1 MQKSNKN
8 IWIKAAVMASFWAS
22 FEIIIGSFFH
32 NMRIPFSGTIL
43 ASMGVGI
50 MVSFQ
55 YMWKQTGLVW
65 RAGLITALLKA
76 ISPSG
81 IIIGP
86 MVGIFTEALFVE
98 FITFFLGR
106 NLFSYV
112 VAGGFA
118 VFSALLHKVVMML
131 IIYGW
136 DLVKVLDSF
145 YQFLVKKAGI
155 DNLSAFW
162 LIALVSSIYFMA
174 GAIGGTLGYLIS
186 RKAKQLQS
194 SEEVEIEFEHK
205 KVIEKTDEK
214 YSLSLLSLHVA
225 LLISGI
231 FIINLTPLWLSTI
244 GSITYIFFVVKYYDK
259 AVFHLRRTKFWLQ
272 LLIIT
277 FIASLFWNKFTSGD
291 IFSVEGIIVGY
302 KITLRAAMM
311 IVGFSALSVELKNP
325 FVKNLLYNKGLRNL
339 YWSMELAF
347 SSLPAVMKIAN
358 PIESIKSPFKF
369 FPLMLVQADKL
380 LDNFEGQI
388 DSNIVIISGDTQ
400 SGKSGFLTEIQQ
412 ALEKGSIKQV
422 GFITDSIYVNNEIN
436 GHVVKDLSNTSEFR
450 ISYREPKEN
459 AQKIGRF
466 YLLNEGLEFG
476 QNIIKEIINSNSNA
490 VVIID
495 EVGKLELDGGGWSA
509 EVKELLSD
517 KSKTIILIVRGK
529 YLDEF
534 VDKFGVNS
542 PYIFYPKRHRVKDA
556 VKAVVSSL
564 G

>member
-1 MQKSNKN
+1 MQPGNKN

-43 ASMGVGI
+43 ASMGVAI

-55 YMWKQTGLVW
+55 YLWKQTGLVW

-106 NLFSYV
+106 NLLSYIF
-112 VAGGFA
+112 AGGFA
-118 VFSALLHKVVMML
+118 VASALLHKIVMML

-155 DNLSAFW
+155 ENLSAFW
-162 LIALVSSIYFMA
+162 LIALVTSVYLFA
-174 GAIGGTLGYLIS
+174 GAIGGTLGYFVA
-186 RKAKQLQS
+186 RKAKKISNNENININFEQTKVLDK
-194 SEEVEIEFEHK
+194 IE
-205 KVIEKTDEK
+205 EK
-214 YSLSLLSLHVA
+214 YSLSFLSFHLA

-231 FIINLTPLWLSTI
+231 FIINKSPLWLSSI
-244 GSITYIFFVVKYYDK
+244 GSLTYIFFVIKYYDK
-259 AVFHLRRTKFWLQ
+259 AVFHLRKTKFWLQ
-272 LLIIT
+272 LLVIT

-291 IFSVEGIIVGY
+291 IFSIEGIIVGY

-339 YWSMELAF
+339 YWAMELSF

-358 PIESIKSPFKF
+358 PVESIKNPLRF
-369 FPLMLVQADKL
+369 FPLMLIQADNL
-380 LDNFEGQI
+380 LSTFENQI
-388 DSNIVIISGDTQ
+388 NSNVVIITGDTQ
-400 SGKSGFLTEIQQ
+400 SGKSSFLTQIQQ
-412 ALEKGSIKQV
+412 ALEKNNIKQV
-422 GFITDSIYVNNEIN
+422 GFIADSIYEGDKIT
-436 GHVVKDLSNTSEFR
+436 GHIIKDISTSDTFR
-450 ISYREPKEN
+450 ISFRGFQEN
-459 AQKIGRF
+459 AQQIGRF
-466 YLLNEGLEFG
+466 YLLNEGLTFG
-476 QNIIKEIINSNSNA
+476 KNIIKKINLSETNE
-490 VVIID
+490 VVIVD
-495 EVGKLELDGGGWSA
+495 EIGRLELDGGGWA
-509 EVKELLSD
+509 EEVKELLID
-517 KSKTIILIVRGK
+517 KSRPIILIVRGK

-534 VDKFGVNS
+534 VEKFKINS
-542 PYIFYPKRHRVKDA
+542 PYIFYPDRHRVKDA
-556 VKAVVSSL
+556 VKAVINNL
-564 G
+564 